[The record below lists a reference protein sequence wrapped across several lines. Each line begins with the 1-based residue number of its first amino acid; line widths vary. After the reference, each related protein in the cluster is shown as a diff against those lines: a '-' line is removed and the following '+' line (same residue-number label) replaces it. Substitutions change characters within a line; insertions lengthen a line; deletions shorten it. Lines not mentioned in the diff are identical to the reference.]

1 MKRAAQSNKNGGRT
15 RMKRRTEIKIE
26 LTRTLHIRR
35 CHAAP
40 CWCAVC
46 AEQGE
51 MDAPKA
57 AAVLID
63 VNIPTK
69 SPALCERRT
78 KMLHSHHS
86 SHDTRQLLGL
96 SLTLVGLVIGL
107 I

>member
-1 MKRAAQSNKNGGRT
+1 
-15 RMKRRTEIKIE
+15 MKRRTEIKIE

-86 SHDTRQLLGL
+86 SHDTRQLLPISPNEATG
-96 SLTLVGLVIGL
+96 SMSQHTNAEGDRSTRG
-107 I
+107 